1 MKQLITTGGGK
12 YKSIFEKYFLF
23 PKYSFTLSEVLIT
36 LVIIGVVAAIT
47 VPSVISNIQKQD
59 TIAKLKK
66 IYSTLAQVVMLSQ
79 QDNGPVDEW
88 YENVNKNSQDY
99 FDYYIK
105 PYLANSVKC
114 RLYSQAGYTSG
125 VPYIKLNG
133 QSSTLGVGI
142 SNRTR
147 ASFFL
152 NDIFIMIFSETTDIN
167 GDPLYMTAPKIYVD
181 LNSGKGPNQYGKDV
195 FIMVMDK
202 ELGVVPECG
211 NSSVKTINNNCTS
224 KGSGECCLAKII
236 NDSWEIN
243 Y

>member
-1 MKQLITTGGGK
+1 M
-12 YKSIFEKYFLF
+12 
-23 PKYSFTLSEVLIT
+23 LIT
-36 LVIIGVVAAIT
+36 LVIVGVVAAIT

-66 IYSTLAQVVMLSQ
+66 IYSTFAQVVMLSQ

-114 RLYSQAGYTSG
+114 TRYSQAGYTSV
-125 VPYIKLNG
+125 VPYIRLNG

-167 GDPLYMTAPKIYVD
+167 GDPLYMTAPMIYVD
-181 LNSGKGPNQYGKDV
+181 LNSGKGPNQYGRDV

-202 ELGVVPECG
+202 ELGVVPHG
-211 NSSVKTINNNCTS
+211 TNYSLQVINKNCNRST
-224 KGSGECCLAKII
+224 GGGEYCLAKII